1 MNGAFVIFVFVLVVA
16 FALAPSLLLT
26 DLNEHLRCAGFS
38 TIFTTRGFFGSVVV
52 HVVVV
57 VVVASPSFVHF
68 EFRFRFPVADDDADA
83 DADSAYWR

>member
-1 MNGAFVIFVFVLVVA
+1 MNGAFVIFFFFVLVVA

-26 DLNEHLRCAGFS
+26 DLNEHLRCAAIP
-38 TIFTTRGFFGSVVV
+38 TIFTARGFFGSVVV

-83 DADSAYWR
+83 DSAYWR

>member
-57 VVVASPSFVHF
+57 VVASPSFVHF
-68 EFRFRFPVADDDADA
+68 EFRFRFPVADADDDA

>member
-26 DLNEHLRCAGFS
+26 DLNEHLRCAAFP

-57 VVVASPSFVHF
+57 VASPSFVHF
-68 EFRFRFPVADDDADA
+68 EFRFPVADDDADA

>member
-68 EFRFRFPVADDDADA
+68 EFRFRFPVADADDDA

>member
-16 FALAPSLLLT
+16 FASAPSLLLT
-26 DLNEHLRCAGFS
+26 DLNEHLRCAAFP

-57 VVVASPSFVHF
+57 VVAAPSFVHF

>member
-16 FALAPSLLLT
+16 FVLAPSLLLT
-26 DLNEHLRCAGFS
+26 DLNEHLRCAAFP

-52 HVVVV
+52 HVV

>member
-16 FALAPSLLLT
+16 FASAPSLLLT
-26 DLNEHLRCAGFS
+26 DLNEHLRCAAIP

-52 HVVVV
+52 HV

-83 DADSAYWR
+83 DSAYWR